1 LRNLQSPQE
10 IILQILC
17 QFVAREKVDT
27 CGGAADC
34 AFFPTVLASFE
45 DQQRESVGYGG
56 NCGFLFKY
64 VTNFWSLAI
73 TKLILF
79 KHKKYKCA

>member
-45 DQQRESVGYGG
+45 DHQRESVGYGG
-56 NCGFLFKY
+56 NCGFLFKLKTQSAQM
-64 VTNFWSLAI
+64 VKT
-73 TKLILF
+73 
-79 KHKKYKCA
+79 